1 MDYQYLKDG
10 DGQIN
15 VTCLLTMQELK
26 LLYNATIDM
35 IKTAQEEK
43 NTTLEE
49 MYSAVEIELNEI
61 IDYQQFKLRPNE

>member
-10 DGQIN
+10 DGQTN

-26 LLYNATIDM
+26 LLYNATLDM
-35 IKTAQEEK
+35 IKTAQQEK

-49 MYSAVEIELNEI
+49 SYSAVEEELNEI
-61 IDYQQFKLRPNE
+61 IIYQQSKLNPNE

>member
-43 NTTLEE
+43 NTTLED

>member
-10 DGQIN
+10 DGQTN

-26 LLYNATIDM
+26 LLYNATLDM

-49 MYSAVEIELNEI
+49 SYSAVEEELNEI
-61 IDYQQFKLRPNE
+61 IIYQQYKLNPHE

>member
-1 MDYQYLKDG
+1 MDYQHLKDG

-43 NTTLEE
+43 NTTLED

>member
-1 MDYQYLKDG
+1 MNYQYLKDG

-26 LLYNATIDM
+26 LLYNATLDM

-49 MYSAVEIELNEI
+49 SYSAVEEELNEI
-61 IDYQQFKLRPNE
+61 IIYQQSKLNPNE